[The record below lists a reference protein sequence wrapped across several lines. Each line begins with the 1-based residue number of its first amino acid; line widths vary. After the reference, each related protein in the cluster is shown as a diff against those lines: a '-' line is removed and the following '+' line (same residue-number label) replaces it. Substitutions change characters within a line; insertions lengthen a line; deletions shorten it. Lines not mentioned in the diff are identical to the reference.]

1 VRAQIAAI
9 VAFVL
14 IVWPS
19 YAQEAATFL
28 GDGVYTLPGGCA
40 KLARIA
46 RGGPKNVHTTP
57 ETLNAQGFESWE
69 ASCEFNKIA
78 VEVTDRVWNTEVKC
92 TEGPDEWTAVN
103 RFEKVDGDTFNVTV
117 DGETSVYKRCD
128 VNQRTKK

>member
-1 VRAQIAAI
+1 MRVQIAAI
-9 VAFVL
+9 VAFAL
-14 IVWPS
+14 IVWPAC
-19 YAQEAATFL
+19 AQETASFL

-46 RGGPKNVHTTP
+46 RGGPKNVQTTP

-69 ASCEFNKIA
+69 ASCEFTRVN
-78 VEVTDRVWNTEVKC
+78 VEVADRVWTTEVKC

-103 RFEKVDGDTFNVTV
+103 RFEKIDADTFNVTV

-128 VNQRTKK
+128 ANSRRPK